1 MSSLITIL
9 AERVLARRRVRRV
22 RALRAGER
30 LRLVR
35 LPGERLGKRDVCR
48 SMVRVISVFIVS
60 SLSV

>member
-35 LPGERLGKRDVCR
+35 AVPASE
-48 SMVRVISVFIVS
+48 S
-60 SLSV
+60 SSSW